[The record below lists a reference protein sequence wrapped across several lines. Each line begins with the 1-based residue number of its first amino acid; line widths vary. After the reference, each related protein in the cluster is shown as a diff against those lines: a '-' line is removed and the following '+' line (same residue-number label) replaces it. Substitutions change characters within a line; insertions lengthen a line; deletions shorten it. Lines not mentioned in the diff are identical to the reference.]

1 MNNNTLLEGNKYF
14 PQLDGLRGIAILM
27 VLCYH
32 YFQNTFLCDLGW
44 SGVDL
49 FFVLSGFLITSRLL
63 PYINYKKSIQHFY
76 RNRFLRIVPLYFGF
90 LIIFFIGW
98 FAFTSKE
105 TQAANPFYTGHWWQF
120 FLFIQ
125 NWVFIYDTTPTAR
138 HLMHLWS
145 VATEE
150 QFYLLFPV
158 FILLVK
164 QRKKLLL
171 AAVTVM
177 ALAATGRC
185 LFFYLSKN
193 VVDYETVYFNTFFRI
208 DSFAGGIFLFLLLEK
223 KKNLLNTDKANQYLP
238 GIIVLLMAI
247 PVLIFRSPDK
257 HTEFFST
264 VGYTFIALIYT
275 WVLFVTITGRNR
287 LVNTIT
293 TSKFLRYTGK
303 ISYGIYIF
311 HYPLFQFGFAF
322 LSKLYALLH
331 ITTDTSLLAISNAL
345 ICIPLTFL
353 ISHLSYTYFES
364 RFLKLKVTM
373 NPPGESMNTDK

>member
-1 MNNNTLLEGNKYF
+1 MNNNTSLEGNKYF

-32 YFQNTFLCDLGW
+32 YFQNTFFCDLGW

-63 PYINYKKSIQHFY
+63 PNINQNKSIQHFY

-98 FAFTSKE
+98 FVFTSKE
-105 TQAANPFYTGHWWQF
+105 TQVANPFYTGHWWQF
-120 FLFIQ
+120 FIFIQ
-125 NWVFIYDTTPTAR
+125 NWIFIYDTTPTAR

-158 FILLVK
+158 FILLIR

-177 ALAATGRC
+177 LLAATGRC
-185 LFFYLSKN
+185 LFFYLSKYS
-193 VVDYETVYFNTFFRI
+193 VDYEAVYFNTFFRI
-208 DSFAGGIFLFLLLEK
+208 DSFAGGILLYLLLEK
-223 KKNLLNTDKANQYLP
+223 NTISLNRNKANYYWAD
-238 GIIVLLMAI
+238 IMVLLMAI
-247 PVLIFRSPDK
+247 PVLILRSPEK
-257 HTEFFST
+257 HSEFFST

-275 WVLFVTITGRNR
+275 WLLFITISGRSR
-287 LVNTIT
+287 LIDTVT

-311 HYPLFQFGFAF
+311 HYPLFQFGFV
-322 LSKLYALLH
+322 LVNKIYHLLH
-331 ITTDTSLLAISNAL
+331 ISADTSLLAISNAF

-364 RFLKLKVTM
+364 RFLKLKAVMKPAAETM
-373 NPPGESMNTDK
+373 KNNS